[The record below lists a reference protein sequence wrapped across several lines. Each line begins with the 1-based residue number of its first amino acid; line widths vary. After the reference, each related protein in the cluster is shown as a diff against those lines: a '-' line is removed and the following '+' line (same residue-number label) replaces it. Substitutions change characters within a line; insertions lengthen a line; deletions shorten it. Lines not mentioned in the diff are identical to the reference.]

1 MEETLEKPENL
12 EVEPKPENPEA
23 FDFEKNAD
31 LIKANINQAAES
43 ALAEGE
49 QIFNTIPSVDE
60 EEKKE
65 FSDIKNEIA
74 DLQNNTQIEIEK
86 NLDTSK
92 KTPENFVK
100 AARTLLDSLKSQE
113 KSAEEGYVF
122 SYEPIIE
129 KTSQGKEINVDSLS
143 WISDDGFATDNKQRL
158 VLVATNPVDGK
169 VVGLRLSDIRPDGLV
184 KDEEKGYVN
193 KEKITGE
200 ILTRLRGEGIA
211 PALDNAF
218 VKVITQIANHY
229 KQEFS
234 GEHQFNWSVEN
245 ANLKRLNKKK
255 EEGLSGPE
263 LEELETEQK
272 RWQSVYGEEGKFGFK
287 KTDEYDYVRT
297 IEPQLE
303 EGKSYDLQKVD
314 MEKYKKIE
322 AALEECLET
331 PGQ

>member
-1 MEETLEKPENL
+1 MEEALEKPENL
-12 EVEPKPENPEA
+12 EVESKPESPEA
-23 FDFEKNAD
+23 FDFEKNTA
-31 LIKANINQAAES
+31 LIKANIDQEAES

-60 EEKKE
+60 AEQKE
-65 FSDIKNEIA
+65 FSDIKNEIT

-92 KTPENFVK
+92 KTPENFVN

-143 WISDDGFATDNKQRL
+143 WVSDDGFATDNKRRL
-158 VLVATNPVDGK
+158 VLVATNPIDGK

-184 KDEEKGYVN
+184 RDEERGYVN

-218 VKVITQIANHY
+218 VKVITQVANHY